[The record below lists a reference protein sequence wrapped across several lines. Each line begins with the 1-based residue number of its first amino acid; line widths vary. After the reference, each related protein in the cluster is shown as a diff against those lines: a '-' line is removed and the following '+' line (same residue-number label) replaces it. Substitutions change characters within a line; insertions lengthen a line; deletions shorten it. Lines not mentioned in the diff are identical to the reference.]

1 MYKEI
6 DDLMNLGKDGDINSK
21 ELLLSKLK
29 PLIISS
35 INKYYPNS
43 KDFEDLIQDGN
54 MVILECIDE
63 FKPSKGVYFLGYVK
77 TMLKY
82 TYLHK
87 HRIKKTISLNAPIGN
102 DVEGELLDLLVSD
115 EAEAIENMVQDE
127 LNKTVKDSLKV
138 LAPRQKQIIELFFI
152 KGLTIGEIATE
163 LNISYRTVVNAKTR
177 ALEILKNQLIS
188 KGL

>member
-6 DDLMNLGKDGDINSK
+6 DDLMNLAKEGDINSK
-21 ELLLSKLK
+21 ELLLLKLR
-29 PLIISS
+29 PLVISS

-54 MVILECIDE
+54 MVILECINE
-63 FKPSKGVYFLGYVK
+63 FQPAKGVYFLGYVK

-82 TYLHK
+82 AYLQK
-87 HRIKKTISLNAPIGN
+87 YKIKKTMSLNTPIGDN
-102 DVEGELLDLLVSD
+102 VEGDLIDLLVSD
-115 EAEAIENMVQDE
+115 EREAIENIVLDE
-127 LNKTVKDSLKV
+127 MNKTVKESLKV
-138 LAPRQKQIIELFFI
+138 LAPRQKQVIEMFFI
-152 KGLTIGEIATE
+152 KGMTISEIATE

-177 ALEILKNQLIS
+177 ALEILKIELTS